1 MGLNQIFL
9 ELKKEVFYN
18 KNLNACLV
26 SFGEQFVAKIRKIIV
41 KEKQIMMAN
50 NKFEDFCTK
59 WQDFTA
65 IYDYLGPD
73 YQIII

>member
-1 MGLNQIFL
+1 MSL
-9 ELKKEVFYN
+9 
-18 KNLNACLV
+18 A
-26 SFGEQFVAKIRKIIV
+26 KIIV
-41 KEKQIMMAN
+41 KEKQIMMAS
-50 NKFEDFCTK
+50 NKFEDFCSK